1 MCYAGEP
8 TVTYNPE
15 TGTRAREEYVNM
27 GRYSG
32 HKPGTAEWDKQAAIN
47 KRVVKEMNYKRMHGG
62 RRSSPAP
69 GQKTAAPEYEA
80 EHPSKVQG
88 KPGYQDEGQRKK
100 ALEVRKKKEGV
111 KEFAPIDEKTMPEL
125 PDSGISAP

>member
-1 MCYAGEP
+1 MCITEMVGGKMEQFRP
-8 TVTYNPE
+8 TLDSPFGGLSDE
-15 TGTRAREEYVNM
+15 Q
-27 GRYSG
+27 
-32 HKPGTAEWDKQAAIN
+32 KAEN
-47 KRVVKEMNYKRMHGG
+47 KAMNEKIISSRDRRMAGG

-69 GQKTAAPEYEA
+69 GQKTAAPEYET
-80 EHPSKVQG
+80 EHTSKVQG

>member
-1 MCYAGEP
+1 MCITEQVGGKLEQLRP
-8 TVTYNPE
+8 TLNRGMFSRSAE
-15 TGTRAREEYVNM
+15 QNEANKAMNEKIIAARD
-27 GRYSG
+27 R
-32 HKPGTAEWDKQAAIN
+32 
-47 KRVVKEMNYKRMHGG
+47 RMAGG

-69 GQKTAAPEYEA
+69 GQKTTAPEYEA

-100 ALEVRKKKEGV
+100 ALEVRKTKQGA

>member
-1 MCYAGEP
+1 MCITEQVGGKSETLRP
-8 TVTYNPE
+8 TLEGGFWGYTPE
-15 TGTRAREEYVNM
+15 RA
-27 GRYSG
+27 
-32 HKPGTAEWDKQAAIN
+32 AENEAMN
-47 KRVVKEMNYKRMHGG
+47 KKIIASRDRRMAGG

-69 GQKTAAPEYEA
+69 GQKTAAPEYET
-80 EHPSKVQG
+80 EHPTKVQG

-100 ALEVRKKKEGV
+100 ALEIRKTKQGA